1 MKRLISI
8 CFLFAIFSGNLLAQ
22 SARKGFRNLSRPEKF
37 WVMAHP
43 CIAKKA
49 FHCTE
54 RARFAC
60 DSLQKNNILKD
71 GNGGQLDAFR
81 HAYWMA
87 LLAQKISASKAEK
100 LGKAHEKGN
109 YLEWE
114 KGMKE
119 DSSRADSMM
128 CEMDLKNNLS
138 GIEIGNIFRND
149 TNSNKIS
156 LLEKVLQADKTG
168 KLVIIKKNAAG
179 QVVDENGRLIILS
192 HYQGKWYVPMVL
204 VRSDYVMARN

>member
-1 MKRLISI
+1 MLG
-8 CFLFAIFSGNLLAQ
+8 GNLFAQ
-22 SARKGFRNLSRPEKF
+22 SARKGFQHLSRPEKH
-37 WVMAHP
+37 WVIAHP
-43 CIAKKA
+43 FIAKKA

-54 RARFAC
+54 RARFVT
-60 DSLQKNNILKD
+60 DSLQKNNMLKD

-87 LLAQKISASKAEK
+87 LLTQNISAKKAVQ

-109 YLEWE
+109 YLDWK

-119 DSSRADSMM
+119 DSARADSMM

-138 GIEIGNIFRND
+138 GIDIGKSFRND
-149 TNSNKIS
+149 SASNKIS
-156 LLEKVLQADKTG
+156 LVEKVLQADKLG

-179 QVVDENGRLIILS
+179 QFVDEKGRIIILAN
-192 HYQGKWYVPMVL
+192 YEKKWFVPKVL
-204 VRSDYVMARN
+204 VRSDYVQARN